1 MDELIFKEETYKIIG
16 CAMDVYNEL
25 GFGFLEG
32 VYQEALAI
40 ELKIKKLY
48 YKNQVM
54 LEIYYKGH
62 KLEKEYK
69 PDFIVDDK
77 IVIELKAEDK
87 INNSDIAQI
96 INYLKATKLK
106 LGLIINFGNKEK
118 LEWKRVVLENK

>member
-1 MDELIFKEETYKIIG
+1 
-16 CAMDVYNEL
+16 MDVYNEL